1 MSNEK
6 YDAGNINIL
15 EGLEAVRKR
24 PSMYIGDTNIYG
36 LHHLVYEV
44 IDNSV
49 DEAMGGHCDK
59 IDLTMHVDGSITVE
73 DNGRG
78 IPVDIHKERGVSAAE
93 VVMTVLHSG
102 GKFDGESYKISGGLH
117 GVGVSCV
124 NALSEKLEMEIRR
137 DGHVFRQTYE
147 RGVPKG
153 TLTKGEESNSRGT
166 KIRFKP
172 DGSIFEVTEFSFD
185 ILSKRLREL
194 SFLNKGLKISIV
206 DEITDKRHEF
216 HYEGGIVSFI
226 EHLNEKKSP
235 LHKEVIYINQE
246 KENLRVEVAFQYNS
260 GYGETVYTFANNI
273 NTVEGGTH
281 LSGFKAALTRTINSY
296 AASSGLTKNLKATL
310 SGEDVREGLT
320 AVLSV
325 KIPQPQFEGQT
336 KTKLGN
342 SDVKGIV
349 EQAVNEKLAEV
360 FEENPEIG
368 KAIVNKCINALQ
380 AREAAR
386 KAKELI
392 RRKGALDVGSLPG
405 KLADCSEKN
414 PELSELYLV
423 EGDSAGGSAKQGR
436 ERSNQ
441 AILPLRGKILNVEKA
456 RFDKMLSSEVIRT
469 LITAL
474 GTGIGEGD
482 FDLSKLRYHKIIIMT
497 DADVDG
503 AHIRTL
509 LLTFFFRHM
518 GELIKRGFLY
528 IAQPPLYKVKRGNLE
543 KYIKNEEEM
552 MEFLIQHGVDN
563 VNIFFGNGGEGITGK
578 EAEKMLKKLQFFETH
593 FKKLQ
598 KYGIPPAFLEQM
610 IKVETERKVMESLG
624 AILEH
629 VINILKAVTG
639 GSLEEKY
646 NLGND
651 TGKRSLPFYFRFDME
666 PGEQELAE
674 LRKLNL
680 NTGFRR
686 NELTG
691 KYENYSS
698 EEASAFIKID
708 EEFENIRFVFSRDA
722 AHQLYTFTLKS
733 DYMKK
738 NTSVPIDHA
747 TFSSVRFKS
756 LLSIYSTVKH
766 MDNPPFTVEEKG
778 EKSVIKT
785 KTKLLDLILER
796 GKKGLQIQRY
806 KGLGEMNPEQLWE
819 TTMNPATRVLLQV
832 KSDDEIE
839 AEEIFT
845 ILMGDAVEPRRNFIQ
860 ENALEV
866 RNLDI

>member
-1 MSNEK
+1 MDREK
-6 YDAGNINIL
+6 YDSENINIL

-59 IDLTMHVDGSITVE
+59 IDLIMHVDGTVTVE

-78 IPVDIHKERGVSAAE
+78 IPVDIHRERGVSAAE

-102 GKFDGESYKISGGLH
+102 GKFDGTSYKISGGLH

-124 NALSEKLEMEIRR
+124 NALSERLELEIRR
-137 DGHVFRQTYE
+137 DGNVYRQVYE
-147 RGVPKG
+147 RGVPK
-153 TLTKGEESNSRGT
+153 TPLTKGEESNLRGT

-172 DGSIFEVTEFSFD
+172 DHEIFEVLEFSFD

-206 DEITDKRHEF
+206 DEITDKKHEF

-235 LHKEVIYINQE
+235 IHKEVIYINQE
-246 KENLRVEVAFQYNS
+246 KDNLVVEVAFQYNN
-260 GYGETVYTFANNI
+260 GYSETVYTFANNI

-296 AASSGLTKNLKATL
+296 AASSGLTKNLKSSL

-349 EQAVNEKLAEV
+349 EQSVNEKLAEV
-360 FEENPEIG
+360 FEENPEVG

-392 RRKGALDVGSLPG
+392 RRKGALEVGSLPG

-414 PELSELYLV
+414 PALSELYLV

-436 ERSNQ
+436 DRVNQ

-456 RFDKMLSSEVIRT
+456 RFDKMLSSEVIRMM
-469 LITAL
+469 ITAL
-474 GTGIGEGD
+474 GTGIGEED
-482 FDLSKLRYHKIIIMT
+482 FDISKLRYHKVIIMT

-518 GELIKRGFLY
+518 SELIQRGYLY
-528 IAQPPLYKVKRGNLE
+528 IAQPPLYKIKRGNLE

-552 MEFLIQHGVDN
+552 MNFLIDQGIDN
-563 VNIFFGNGGEGITGK
+563 ITIAIGNGGEALTGK
-578 EAEKMLKKLQFFETH
+578 DVEKMVKKLQIFETH

-598 KYGIPPAFLEQM
+598 KYGIPPAFLEQL
-610 IKVETERKVMESLG
+610 IRTETERKVMESLG
-624 AILEH
+624 GVLEY
-629 VINILKAVTG
+629 VINILKILLN
-639 GSLEEKY
+639 GSLEEKH
-646 NLGND
+646 NVGQD
-651 TGKRSLPFYFRFDME
+651 SGKTPLPFYFQFDRE
-666 PGEQELAE
+666 PEEAELAE
-674 LRKLNL
+674 LRRLNL
-680 NTGFRR
+680 NTDFRQ

-691 KYENYSS
+691 KYENFAR
-698 EEASAFIKID
+698 EEESHFIKVD
-708 EEFENIRFVFSRDA
+708 DEFEKIRFLFSHDLSQ
-722 AHQLYTFTLKS
+722 QLYKFSLKS

-738 NTSVPIDHA
+738 NISATIDYEA
-747 TFSSVRFKS
+747 FSSVRFKN
-756 LLSIYSTVKH
+756 LTSIYSTIKH
-766 MDNPPFTVEEKG
+766 LDCPPFIVEEKG

-785 KTKLLDLILER
+785 QAKLLDLILER
-796 GKKGLQIQRY
+796 GKKGLQLQRY

-819 TTMNPATRVLLQV
+819 TTMDPEKRVLLQV
-832 KSDDEIE
+832 KSDDDVE

-860 ENALEV
+860 ANALEV